1 MVIFNKIRWKNFLST
16 GNSFIEIQLD
26 KSRTTLIVGE
36 NGSGKTTLLDAIT
49 FVLFAKPYRNINI
62 PQLVNSINEKDCV
75 VEIEFVKGENNYKIV
90 RGLAPKLFEVY
101 KDGLLIDQNAKS
113 KDYQKMVE
121 DVILKMNYKSFCQV
135 VILGSTNYV
144 PFMRLAS
151 ADRREIVED
160 LLDISVFSTMNTVLK
175 GKISKA
181 KEDIKD
187 LDYKVEIERQKS
199 MVQQRNIKLMTSRS
213 QDQIKKHEQEILDSE
228 KIIADLESQIEDRQK
243 HIQVLMDELELL
255 NVDEE
260 VKSLEYA
267 EKSVNNELNKI
278 HKDIQFYHKNDAC
291 PVCTQKIDITL
302 KNNIVN
308 EKQLRKTEL
317 EQLMEAQKI
326 QLDKINEI
334 IKIKTM
340 KLSNVG
346 STEKEI
352 QGLQSQ
358 ASATAKYIKKIQTGI
373 DELKVDNT
381 SIDTEK
387 EKLKDI
393 AILGKTL
400 LENKNKLNDDMHYF
414 SLASLLIK
422 DTGIKSKII
431 KYYLPIMN
439 KIINKYLAQ
448 MDFFV
453 QFELSESFEET
464 IKSRHRD
471 IFTYNSFS
479 EGEKRKI
486 DLSLLFAWRAVS
498 QLKNSLNCN
507 LLIFDEVLD
516 GSLDDASTESFL
528 TILKGFQKNIN
539 IYVISHKPKDILQD
553 KFEDHI
559 TYRKKNNFTKIE
571 Q

>member
-16 GNSFIEIQLD
+16 GNTFIEIQLD

-75 VEIEFVKGENNYKIV
+75 VEIEFTKGEHNYKIV

-101 KDGLLIDQNAKS
+101 CNGLLIDQNAKS

-144 PFMRLAS
+144 PFMRLTS
-151 ADRREIVED
+151 LDRREIVED

-187 LDYKVEIERQKS
+187 LDHKVEIERQKS
-199 MVQQRNIKLMTSRS
+199 IVQQRNIKLMTSRS
-213 QDQIKKHEQEILDSE
+213 QDQIKKHEQEIVDSE
-228 KIIADLESQIEDRQK
+228 MVIKDLEVQIAEKQN
-243 HIQVLMDELELL
+243 HIQLLMDELELL

-260 VKSLEYA
+260 VKTLEFS
-267 EKSVNNELNKI
+267 EKTINTELNKI
-278 HKDIQFYHKNDAC
+278 YKDINFYTKNDQC
-291 PVCTQKIDITL
+291 PVCTQKIDTTL
-302 KNNIVN
+302 KTNIMG
-308 EKQLRKTEL
+308 ERETRKTEL
-317 EQLMEAQKI
+317 EELMASQQI
-326 QLDKINEI
+326 QLQKINETL
-334 IKIKTM
+334 KIKTS
-340 KLSNVG
+340 KLANVG

-352 QGLQSQ
+352 QSLQTQ
-358 ASATAKYIKKIQTGI
+358 ASATSKYIKKIQAGI
-373 DELKVDNT
+373 DELRVDNS

-387 EKLKDI
+387 EKLKEI
-393 AILGKTL
+393 AVIGKTL
-400 LENKNKLNDDMHYF
+400 LETKNKLNDDMHYF

-431 KYYLPIMN
+431 KHYLPIMN
-439 KIINKYLAQ
+439 QIINKYLAQ

-516 GSLDDASTESFL
+516 GSLDDAATESFL
-528 TILKGFQKNIN
+528 TILKAFQKNIN